1 MSDSAATPPFRDAV
15 VIDGGMESLAGFE
28 ARVEVGMAERG
39 YSPAERFAVR
49 LAIEEGVANAIHHG
63 NRGRPG
69 KVVRLGCEV
78 GAESVQVSIE
88 DEGEGFDPTVVP
100 DPTDESNLEIPSGRG
115 LMLMRAYMTEVRHAP
130 PGNRVEM
137 VYRKGAKP
145 DG

>member
-1 MSDSAATPPFRDAV
+1 MSDSASSSPFRDAV
-15 VIDGGMESLAGFE
+15 VIDGGVEGLAGFE
-28 ARVEVGMAERG
+28 ERVEHGMTTRG
-39 YSPAERFAVR
+39 YSPAECFAVR

-69 KVVRLGCEV
+69 KVVRVCCEV
-78 GAESVQVSIE
+78 DGTAVRVSIE
-88 DEGEGFDPTVVP
+88 DEGEGFDPSVVP

-115 LMLMRAYMTEVRHAP
+115 LMLMRAYMTEVRYAP

-137 VYRKGAKP
+137 VYRKGSQP